1 MEINLRLR
9 LFVVAVSYVL
19 VLQGLACSAKDT
31 HSKTPAKMLVPTIA
45 PPTAEWPVFPTSESQ
60 DKDKPAQDTNS
71 ASGASA
77 TEVSPAG
84 TNDAPKA
91 PTETPD
97 SQSAEIPSANAGV
110 APTPVAPAEP
120 VALTPAQMEPHK
132 RPVPEGY
139 NAAAELFKQKKFPQ
153 AQKAFENIIK
163 SGVADVNTHL
173 CLGHCF
179 LQQKMYSKAVKE
191 FDWLSEHAKNSISL
205 KNTCGATARSLRY
218 YMSGVCPSPCIK
230 ANDPRWHLINGKRWI
245 TIRYSSRT
253 GMNYSEHHIGEIIA
267 NENGVPVSKGQCP
280 TCGGTGQ
287 IAKLK
292 DGDPMPRL

>member
-1 MEINLRLR
+1 MRSR
-9 LFVVAVSYVL
+9 YFFVAVSYVL
-19 VLQGLACSAKDT
+19 VLQGVASVAKDT
-31 HSKTPAKMLVPTIA
+31 PSKAQTKKPMPTIA
-45 PPTAEWPVFPTSESQ
+45 PPTAEWPVFPTPEIQ
-60 DKDKPAQDTNS
+60 TKDKPTQESSSAIGENS
-71 ASGASA
+71 KPEVQQALPNDATKPDVETPGTQSIDAPPVNTGDVSTKDASA
-77 TEVSPAG
+77 
-84 TNDAPKA
+84 
-91 PTETPD
+91 
-97 SQSAEIPSANAGV
+97 
-110 APTPVAPAEP
+110 EP
-120 VALTPAQMEPHK
+120 LVLTPAQMEPHK
-132 RPVPEGY
+132 RPVPDGY

-173 CLGHCF
+173 CLAHCF
-179 LQQKMYSKAVKE
+179 LQQKQYSKALKE
-191 FDWLSEHAKNSISL
+191 FDWLGEHAKNSISL
-205 KNTCGATARSLRY
+205 KNTCGATARTLRY

-230 ANDPRWHLINGKRWI
+230 ANDPRWHVINGKRWI
-245 TIRYSSRT
+245 TIRYSSRI